1 MIFPKGNS
9 SHHLERMGEFLQ
21 SVVKPPLKIELRQ
34 NLTND
39 FPLSHLHKDSFGGY
53 NKATMQAGFDRAQK
67 AECEKQIV
75 KSKLQET
82 NCEAPKPD
90 LWQATRK

>member
-1 MIFPKGNS
+1 MLK
-9 SHHLERMGEFLQ
+9 H
-21 SVVKPPLKIELRQ
+21 PLKIELRQ

-53 NKATMQAGFDRAQK
+53 NKATMQTGFDRAQK
-67 AECEKQIV
+67 AECKKQNV

>member
-21 SVVKPPLKIELRQ
+21 SVVKHPLKIELRQ

-53 NKATMQAGFDRAQK
+53 NKATMQTGFDRRK
-67 AECEKQIV
+67 KQNV

>member
-1 MIFPKGNS
+1 MLK
-9 SHHLERMGEFLQ
+9 H
-21 SVVKPPLKIELRQ
+21 PLKIELRQ

>member
-1 MIFPKGNS
+1 MLK
-9 SHHLERMGEFLQ
+9 H
-21 SVVKPPLKIELRQ
+21 PLKIELRQ

-67 AECEKQIV
+67 AECEKQNV
-75 KSKLQET
+75 KSRL
-82 NCEAPKPD
+82 
-90 LWQATRK
+90 

>member
-9 SHHLERMGEFLQ
+9 SYHLERMGEFLQ
-21 SVVKPPLKIELRQ
+21 SVVKHPLKIELRQ

-67 AECEKQIV
+67 AECEKQNV

>member
-1 MIFPKGNS
+1 M
-9 SHHLERMGEFLQ
+9 Q
-21 SVVKPPLKIELRQ
+21 SVVKHPLKIELRQ

-67 AECEKQIV
+67 TECEKQNAKSRMRKAECEKQIARD
-75 KSKLQET
+75 KMRS
-82 NCEAPKPD
+82 A
-90 LWQATRK
+90 